1 MLVLSRKNNES
12 IIINGNIE
20 VIVLSTDGDTVKL
33 GIQAPKEISILR
45 KELYVDIQNSN
56 VEAVQVSSA
65 LKQLSQLVKSDKKDG
80 S

>member
-33 GIQAPKEISILR
+33 GIQAPREISILR
-45 KELYVDIQNSN
+45 KELYEDIQNSN